1 MSPPAGSLR
10 FSPLLPPTAVR
21 NVRDRRSRHGRT
33 HTVCRN
39 TGTSRIRPL
48 RSRPPHRSE
57 TNPAPDPGTCFGQD
71 APLLGFTRNRRL
83 RPPIAVRIVTC
94 APHRSPS
101 FVRSNHGV
109 HPFRCA
115 PTVRDVARGIR
126 PATSAPE
133 HHRPRAAPPLIRTAN
148 CAVVSDS
155 LHRSRSPLSERLR
168 PFPDSNPYRRAR
180 IAPSQPTGIDPNRPE
195 PAANFSD
202 CVTRSDPAR
211 STTGSPSDRLGSPRR
226 PIGTAPNFPGHPKPS
241 VANDSEPQ
249 PAATDHPSRTP
260 SNRSL
265 PPSAPALSANP
276 RSRPAGPLPETPRQ
290 KNRSSFRRRP
300 PPTTASRS
308 TIPVTASAASCHRLA
323 RNCRR

>member
-1 MSPPAGSLR
+1 MPEHRHLTDPPASI
-10 FSPLLPPTAVR
+10 SPTAPVG
-21 NVRDRRSRHGRT
+21 N
-33 HTVCRN
+33 
-39 TGTSRIRPL
+39 RPG
-48 RSRPPHRSE
+48 
-57 TNPAPDPGTCFGQD
+57 PDPGTRFRQG
-71 APLLGFTRNRRL
+71 APPLGFTRNRRL

-109 HPFRCA
+109 HPLRCA

-168 PFPDSNPYRRAR
+168 PFPDSNPNRRAR

-195 PAANFSD
+195 PAANFRRTASP
-202 CVTRSDPAR
+202 DPIR
-211 STTGSPSDRLGSPRR
+211 HGPPPEPR
-226 PIGTAPNFPGHPKPS
+226 PIGSETPDARSERPRTSPATPN
-241 VANDSEPQ
+241 
-249 PAATDHPSRTP
+249 HPSRTIP
-260 SNRSL
+260 NRSL